1 MNSTDIH
8 HRHFRQ
14 LFMFVLH
21 SILCPEILS
30 ILIPEHELQLFRM
43 SLEIVIDMSTVET
56 VSVPLD
62 VVVHQFILRI
72 KLV

>member
-1 MNSTDIH
+1 
-8 HRHFRQ
+8 
-14 LFMFVLH
+14 MFVLH